1 MKGTHRVVIQNRR
14 IRYDFEIRRNL
25 TVIRGDSATGKTT
38 LVEMVGEY
46 EEHGAESGIKLSCG
60 KPCAVLSGTHWKENL
75 ARIEDSIVFIDEGN
89 KFVFSDE
96 FASLIQKTDNYYV
109 IVTRDSIP
117 SLPYSAEEI
126 YGIRNSGKY
135 GILKQTHNEFYHL
148 YQMGDVPK
156 YILPDVVIVEDSNS
170 GYQFFSNVFQG
181 TETEC
186 IEAGGKQETLYLNS
200 IEGMAESIVEGGNI
214 TIDECI
220 PEDMV
225 DW

>member
-1 MKGTHRVVIQNRR
+1 MIANQAKELIIHDDKASALAKLQELVTIVKSKPYMDIPSSS
-14 IRYDFEIRRNL
+14 EL
-25 TVIRGDSATGKTT
+25 TAMLQEEEDAATT
-38 LVEMVGEY
+38 
-46 EEHGAESGIKLSCG
+46 
-60 KPCAVLSGTHWKENL
+60 
-75 ARIEDSIVFIDEGN
+75 AR
-89 KFVFSDE
+89 DE

-135 GILKQTHNEFYHL
+135 GTLKQTYNEFYHL

>member
-1 MKGTHRVVIQNRR
+1 MAIIKEGVEGN
-14 IRYDFEIRRNL
+14 
-25 TVIRGDSATGKTT
+25 GKA
-38 LVEMVGEY
+38 G
-46 EEHGAESGIKLSCG
+46 
-60 KPCAVLSGTHWKENL
+60 KENC
-75 ARIEDSIVFIDEGN
+75 EVQG
-89 KFVFSDE
+89 
-96 FASLIQKTDNYYV
+96 
-109 IVTRDSIP
+109 
-117 SLPYSAEEI
+117 
-126 YGIRNSGKY
+126 G
-135 GILKQTHNEFYHL
+135 H
-148 YQMGDVPK
+148 
-156 YILPDVVIVEDSNS
+156 S